1 MKDLPAVTG
10 NDRAICTPKGFLV
23 RERPITSKDVK
34 NVFDNAAL
42 EKFSTKNVE
51 KPTADQLEFEQEGY
65 TNIETAVYQE
75 VREAARG
82 SASALS
88 RLLDRTVGPVEQR
101 TTSTN
106 LNISLVEFLKN
117 EELDDATDIELEEA
131 GIVIEVTA
139 EEVTDSVEENYVAD
153 M

>member
-1 MKDLPAVTG
+1 MAKDLPAVTG
-10 NDRAICTPKGFLV
+10 NDRAVCTPKGFLV
-23 RERPITSKDVK
+23 RERPITQKDVK

-42 EKFSTKNVE
+42 EKFSTKNME
-51 KPTADQLEFEQEGY
+51 EPTKDQLEFEQEGY

-101 TTSTN
+101 TTNTN
-106 LNISLVEFLKN
+106 VNLSLVEFLN
-117 EELDDATDIELEEA
+117 SPDLDDATDMELQEA
-131 GIVIEVTA
+131 GIIIEA
-139 EEVTDSVEENYVAD
+139 EVTDNEDYAHD
-153 M
+153 L